1 MGARHHQTRWAA
13 ATSLLFILAS
23 GAAVFPA
30 GAAPL
35 APAPPSCQV
44 NLALDQVVAH
54 PTSSVSDS
62 MTFAG
67 TVDVNL
73 GSLSGSRNLAL
84 EASATVAD
92 WPASVSPATENVSTV
107 EQVPFNA
114 TLVVPAMEDAA
125 TRGTLTVTASF
136 LAVPGLPG
144 TAVTCSD
151 SLSVTV
157 AQYYGVSADIADA
170 RMNLTTGPQGI
181 AVSVILDNLG
191 NGRDSFTIDVED
203 KVGLDIQGIHLRLP
217 ITVPVDPGA
226 QTSAT
231 FTVNA
236 TSDAKED
243 VYELTVN
250 VRSQGQPQTAF
261 TTVRLTLVVRS
272 GDILAALPEPSTM
285 LILGAVGAGA
295 LGALVLRRRLKRN
308 RAARGAR
315 EQLKKV
321 LKQKREAEAA
331 AGAPE
336 LPQADAGAPEPPA
349 SPSAD
354 SRVRVR
360 VKAPPRP

>member
-151 SLSVTV
+151 SLSVT
-157 AQYYGVSADIADA
+157 AAYPSPFPLTRA
-170 RMNLTTGPQGI
+170 RRQAPPSRSTPPPTRRRTCTNSRSTYALRANP
-181 AVSVILDNLG
+181 
-191 NGRDSFTIDVED
+191 
-203 KVGLDIQGIHLRLP
+203 RLP
-217 ITVPVDPGA
+217 
-226 QTSAT
+226 S
-231 FTVNA
+231 
-236 TSDAKED
+236 
-243 VYELTVN
+243 
-250 VRSQGQPQTAF
+250 
-261 TTVRLTLVVRS
+261 
-272 GDILAALPEPSTM
+272 
-285 LILGAVGAGA
+285 
-295 LGALVLRRRLKRN
+295 
-308 RAARGAR
+308 
-315 EQLKKV
+315 
-321 LKQKREAEAA
+321 
-331 AGAPE
+331 
-336 LPQADAGAPEPPA
+336 
-349 SPSAD
+349 
-354 SRVRVR
+354 
-360 VKAPPRP
+360 